1 MHKILL
7 LLAMTCFFSGNAQKK
22 LIPVKQSALSGIS
35 LPEGSRQDKR
45 LLAEI
50 SGKALLEMET
60 KKAGFEL
67 GKIELLELPPTPDA
81 VASAD
86 SLKKVFIAAGWTLSP
101 VAADTRYHWAERN
114 GSRLI
119 VFLDPQPKGTSLYMG
134 QSGGSQAI
142 INSNPAEPTAPA
154 EQPIQQPASPGETQ
168 TVQQPIP
175 GNNGISTSTTNF
187 DDGWTASPQA
197 DWVLVTRN
205 STRVFLHYAIPLPDD
220 LRSSDEAS
228 ILTYF
233 WELLPGPRYTFTQID
248 KKISPS
254 YEYYRKYYAEG
265 TGSINGQTVFVGFRI
280 LIDNGIARC
289 IEIAAPDQQ
298 TYRTDFPDMDKIAA
312 MTYYN
317 RFAISATDITGV
329 WKESTG
335 GFGQFYNMY
344 TGAYA
349 GMNAVSI
356 ASEFRVNPDGNCSM
370 VHKGAGGMVGS
381 QQFFEE
387 KHEGPYTIGNWEFSF
402 TDRQGKQFPFHAFY
416 QAVKNGRILYLQ
428 HKQYKGQEYYFIKAE

>member
-1 MHKILL
+1 MYKILL
-7 LLAMTCFFSGNAQKK
+7 LLALACSVSGNAQKK
-22 LIPVKQSALSGIS
+22 LIPVRQSQLSGIR
-35 LPEGSRQDKR
+35 LPEGTRQDKR
-45 LLAEI
+45 LLAEL
-50 SGKALLEMET
+50 SAQALLEMET

-81 VASAD
+81 AVSAD
-86 SLKKVFIAAGWTLSP
+86 SLKQVFYAAGWILSP
-101 VAADTRYHWAERN
+101 AAADNRYNWAERN

-119 VFLDPQPKGTSLYMG
+119 VFLDPQPQGTSLYLG
-134 QSGGSQAI
+134 QTGGSQTTV
-142 INSNPAEPTAPA
+142 NTNPAEPTTPA
-154 EQPIQQPASPGETQ
+154 EQPILQPASLETQ
-168 TVQQPIP
+168 TVQQPKP
-175 GNNGISTSTTNF
+175 GNNGISISTTNF

-197 DWVLVTRN
+197 EWVLVNRN
-205 STRVFLHYAIPLPDD
+205 TISVYLHYAIPLPDD

-233 WELLPGPRYTFTQID
+233 WDLLIRPRYTFTQVD

-265 TGSINGQTVFVGFRI
+265 TGSVNGQAVFVGFRI

-298 TYRTDFPDMDKIAA
+298 VYRTVFPDMDKIAA

-317 RFAISATDITGV
+317 RFAVAATDITGI

-335 GFGQFYNMY
+335 GFGQFYNIY

-370 VHKGAGGMVGS
+370 IHKGASGMVGS
-381 QQFFEE
+381 QQYFEE
-387 KHEGPYTIGNWEFSF
+387 KHEGPYTLGNWEFSF

-428 HKQYKGQEYYFIKAE
+428 HKQYKGQEYYFVKSD